1 MRLLLFSLL
10 LLYGASSPN
19 VLYSMESTVKAR
31 AAIKH
36 ETLSAFTRA
45 YRRLVLSAESS
56 GQIQIVTAD
65 VGDSIREG
73 EPFTCLDKTYIDLE
87 LRSNK
92 AEREVLNVDITYFR
106 NEVNRYSKLLT
117 NNSSTKSQLDT
128 AQRSLDKSMS
138 LYKAL
143 KIEADILRERRERLC
158 ITAPIGWQV
167 IERYVEPGTWVN
179 AGEPVVE
186 VGDYTRLSAP
196 FALSIVEFQAL
207 KEQQQSG
214 IKVTLPELNVEL
226 PARLIR
232 ISPAFYEKSRK
243 IHLELELSQGLPIH
257 RGGLRVELALNIPMN
272 TGAVLVPIRAIQK
285 RYEQFWLKST
295 NGSEISVVY
304 LGRHN
309 GTDDDWVRVVSPEIS
324 PGDQFIVSEE

>member
-1 MRLLLFSLL
+1 MRPLLLSLL
-10 LLYGASSPN
+10 LLYETISPN
-19 VLYSMESTVKAR
+19 ELYAIESTVKAR
-31 AAIKH
+31 AAVKR

-56 GQIQIVTAD
+56 GQIDKVTAD
-65 VGDSIREG
+65 IGDSIQEG

-92 AEREVLNVDITYFR
+92 AEREVLNIDITYFR
-106 NEVNRYSKLLT
+106 KEVNRYSRLLT
-117 NNSSTKSQLDT
+117 KNSSTKSQLDS
-128 AQRSLDKSMS
+128 AQRSLDKSIS
-138 LYKAL
+138 LHKAL
-143 KIEADILRERRERLC
+143 RIEADILQERRERLC
-158 ITAPIGWQV
+158 IIAPIGWQV
-167 IERYVEPGTWVN
+167 IERHVEPGTWVN

-196 FALSIVEFQAL
+196 FALSIVEFHAL

-214 IKVTLPELNVEL
+214 IKVTLPELNVKL
-226 PARLIR
+226 PARLFR

-257 RGGLRVELALNIPMN
+257 RGGVRVELALDIPMN
-272 TGAVLVPIRAIQK
+272 TGAVLVPLSALQK
-285 RYEQFWLKST
+285 RYEQFWLKRT
-295 NGSEISVVY
+295 NGSEVSVVY

-309 GTDDDWVRVVSPEIS
+309 GTADGWARVVSPEIS
-324 PGDQFIVSEE
+324 PGDQFVVYEE